1 MPESGDRLDITTFL
15 LSAIHDMKNSLG
27 VMVAFL
33 EDALA
38 FAEQPAP
45 ARARTAQALYEAQ
58 RVNEHLIQL
67 LALYKIDQ
75 RFYPF
80 DAGEQVLADLAH
92 EALARVDTLARS
104 RGITLRCDCAKGAM
118 GWFDYEL
125 VYGVTV
131 QALHNALRYARGQV
145 LLHAHTDADGGV
157 EIRIED
163 DGPGFPDFLLER
175 DLPGPLAIQHD
186 TGNTG
191 LGLYFARVVA
201 RLHGSDAQRGEIRL
215 ENGGALGG
223 GCFVLRLP

>member
-1 MPESGDRLDITTFL
+1 MPESDDRLDITTFL

-38 FAEQPAP
+38 SGAQVAP
-45 ARARTAQALYEAQ
+45 ARERTAQALYEAQ

-80 DAGEQVLADLAH
+80 DAREHVLADLAR
-92 EALARVDTLARS
+92 EAMARADTLARS
-104 RGITLRCDCAKGAM
+104 RGLTLLCDCAEDTM

-131 QALHNALRYARGQV
+131 QALHNALRYAHGQV
-145 LLHAHTDADGGV
+145 LLHAHADADGGV

-163 DGPGFPDFLLER
+163 DGPGFPSFLLER
-175 DLPGPLAIQHD
+175 EQPGPLAIRHD

-191 LGLYFARVVA
+191 LGLYFAQVVA
-201 RLHGSDAQRGEIRL
+201 ALHGSGARRGVIQL
-215 ENGGALGG
+215 SNGGTLGG